1 MTLEMPIPH
10 TPLYL
15 GLATFVANVL
25 GSVADSK
32 PKDIDGRAG
41 QLENKANELHE
52 LVEECRT
59 ALQGVF
65 GLGNWAGSAADSGRT
80 LIDGL
85 LGDLTQRAEKAAE
98 EAKSLRLIAQLLTAA
113 QEYYVRQATIA
124 ERIIGRLMVNPFSR
138 PLAQLMAVMMGFQL
152 VQMMN
157 QFSEA
162 LTGLGADR
170 FTALWNDADEVAGR
184 SLGLSYTS
192 TR

>member
-32 PKDIDGRAG
+32 PKDIDDRAG
-41 QLENKANELHE
+41 QLESKASELRE
-52 LVEECRT
+52 LVEECRD

-85 LGDLTQRAEKAAE
+85 LGELTQRAERAE
-98 EAKSLRLIAQLLTAA
+98 EEARSLRLIAQLLDAA
-113 QEYYVRQATIA
+113 QRYYVQQATVA

-138 PLAQLMAVMMGFQL
+138 PLAQLMAVMMGYQL
-152 VQMMN
+152 VQMMSR
-157 QFSEA
+157 FAEA
-162 LTGLGADR
+162 LSAVGDGKFR
-170 FTALWNDADEVAGR
+170 ALWNDADQVAGQ
-184 SLGLSYTS
+184 SFAYTS

>member
-32 PKDIDGRAG
+32 PKEIDDRAG
-41 QLENKANELHE
+41 QLEGKATELRE
-52 LVEECRT
+52 LVEECQG

-85 LGDLTQRAEKAAE
+85 LGELTQRAEKAEE
-98 EAKSLRLIAQLLTAA
+98 EAKSLRMIAQLLDAA
-113 QEYYVRQATIA
+113 QQYYVQQATVA
-124 ERIIGRLMVNPFSR
+124 ERIISRLMVNPFSR

-157 QFSEA
+157 QFAEA
-162 LTGLGADR
+162 LSGLGGDR

-184 SLGLSYTS
+184 SLGFSYQ
-192 TR
+192 